1 MWYPFFAL
9 AIILIFVLYRP
20 PVYLT
25 PFEKVI
31 FDRDAPVPGDYVDP
45 EDKSDGEE
53 ESDGEEKSDGEE
65 GPDEEPEE

>member
-31 FDRDAPVPGDYVDP
+31 FDKNAPAPGDYVDP
-45 EDKSDGEE
+45 ET
-53 ESDGEEKSDGEE
+53 ES
-65 GPDEEPEE
+65 EPEGELEVEPEDAEE